1 MRAGHNLARK
11 ISATHK
17 DAIMSNEQYPDI
29 LKKHLTGTT
38 PATREYDAYGPVP
51 TDAEI
56 AAINAAATEF
66 LAGNEFRVVSSIFND
81 SVFDG
86 FPDIARI
93 REAFT
98 PGTLLRVE

>member
-1 MRAGHNLARK
+1 MNHAHYR
-11 ISATHK
+11 
-17 DAIMSNEQYPDI
+17 DI
-29 LKKHLTGTT
+29 LRKHLKGTAPT
-38 PATREYDAYGPVP
+38 VREFDAYGPVP

-56 AAINAAATEF
+56 AAINAATHEY
-66 LAGNEFRVVSSIFND
+66 LAGNPLTVVSSIFHD